1 MSDVRINTKIIFLA
15 IKDVKPYD
23 GSHKT
28 EDSVVEMIKKSLE
41 DFGFQQPII
50 IDTNNVVV
58 AGNALLK
65 AASLLGI
72 DKVPCLRT
80 DYLTEEQIQ
89 QYRIADNKTSEF
101 AKWNEKKL
109 RKELSYLESPQS
121 LQYCFDDNILSM
133 LGMNEKPKP
142 QKPIVASKEDANLP
156 SKKAEKK
163 VITEE
168 QKDAKFKQDA
178 NELEKEMQA
187 KPSEYWE
194 YHCSKCGKLVK
205 IKKS

>member
-1 MSDVRINTKIIFLA
+1 MSDVKINTNVIELSIG
-15 IKDVKPYD
+15 DVKPYE

-28 EDSVVEMIKKSLE
+28 DESVVGMIKTSLQE
-41 DFGFQQPII
+41 FGFQQPIV
-50 IDTNNVVV
+50 IDKDNVVV

-65 AASLLGI
+65 AALELGLE
-72 DKVPCLRT
+72 KVPCLRT

-109 RKELSYLESPQS
+109 RKELSYLETPQS

-133 LGMNEKPKP
+133 LGMNEKPKTP
-142 QKPIVASKEDANLP
+142 KPIVASKEDAALP

-163 VITEE
+163 VMTEA
-168 QKDAKFKQDA
+168 QKDAKFKQEARDM
-178 NELEKEMQA
+178 EKDLQA

-205 IKKS
+205 VKKS

>member
-1 MSDVRINTKIIFLA
+1 MSDVKINTNVIELA
-15 IKDVKPYD
+15 IGDVKPYE

-28 EDSVVEMIKKSLE
+28 DESVVGMIKTSLQE
-41 DFGFQQPII
+41 FGFQQPIV
-50 IDTNNVVV
+50 IDKDNVVV

-65 AASLLGI
+65 AALELGLE
-72 DKVPCLRT
+72 KVPCLRT

-133 LGMNEKPKP
+133 LGMNEKPKTP
-142 QKPIVASKEDANLP
+142 KPIVASKEDAALP

-163 VITEE
+163 VMTEA
-168 QKDAKFKQDA
+168 QKDAKFKQEARDM
-178 NELEKEMQA
+178 EKDLQA

-194 YHCSKCGKLVK
+194 YHCSKCGNLVK
-205 IKKS
+205 VKKS